1 MQKQVVCLPESK
13 LVDLFQMEELE
24 ERLENKWYVVNN
36 GPQEDNLMEVTVVV
50 AD

>member
-1 MQKQVVCLPESK
+1 MQEQLVYAPESK
-13 LVDLFQMEELE
+13 ILDFFQLEELE

-50 AD
+50 VN